1 MAPWNKRSRQ
11 SFFFLTKS
19 TSVLITSFSATPM
32 GDISRPGIYR
42 DSAVCNNILYPFS
55 IYSPTVLV
63 RNCSCFWLDL
73 YEMAPRKKS
82 SQKKS
87 SFQQKKPSVTIT
99 IFYVPHMGDNS
110 RPGIY
115 SASDFCNKILYTFSI
130 YFPTVLVSNC
140 SCFWVDLWFPFWRL
154 GWGWF
159 FTSSSIS
166 DTGNST
172 LFSSFSFVAYHWSRS
187 SSRWDSHFHS

>member
-1 MAPWNKRSRQ
+1 MAPRNKRSRQ

-42 DSAVCNNILYPFS
+42 DSAVCNKILYPFS

-82 SQKKS
+82 SQKNS
-87 SFQQKKPSVTIT
+87 SFQQKNPLWQLQSFMCLTWVITPDLGYTALLIFAIRYYTPSAF
-99 IFYVPHMGDNS
+99 IFLL
-110 RPGIY
+110 
-115 SASDFCNKILYTFSI
+115 CW
-130 YFPTVLVSNC
+130 LVIVHV
-140 SCFWVDLWFPFWRL
+140 F
-154 GWGWF
+154 
-159 FTSSSIS
+159 
-166 DTGNST
+166 
-172 LFSSFSFVAYHWSRS
+172 
-187 SSRWDSHFHS
+187 